1 MIIHLGNAADF
12 TKIIKENRYV
22 LVDFFATWCGPCRIM
37 GRVFEVMEKQREDIV
52 FLKVDTDQFPEIAR
66 AFNVMSIPNMFA
78 FKDGDRIAFIVN
90 GSEEE
95 SLLGAI
101 AGEQFK
107 AILDD
112 TFR

>member
-1 MIIHLGNAADF
+1 MEVTVNNQNLAEVLASSPVVLIDF
-12 TKIIKENRYV
+12 W
-22 LVDFFATWCGPCRIM
+22 ATWCGPCRIM

-78 FKDGDRIAFIVN
+78 FKDGARIAFTVN

-101 AGEQFK
+101 AGEQFR